1 MSKVA
6 QSIIFVKK
14 FDVMR
19 KNSADQEIK
28 NSPHLLKNLW
38 GKQDLKE
45 RGWRGQIK
53 AICRV
58 LITSWK
64 GINENRLP
72 QQSAALTYYT
82 LMSIGPILALALTIS
97 GYILS
102 QSSNSEDNL
111 AKKSV
116 VASIQWIAPQ
126 INASNIKIISEKN
139 SAGPEQTQKLHDI
152 SENLDKMVD
161 QLLANAASGEAGL
174 IGLFFILAL
183 AVLMLSRVEDAL
195 NGIWG
200 VRVGRHWYKRC
211 VNYLL
216 FLILFFLVGAT
227 SITMLSAASIADAI
241 GQSTSWVGDF
251 LIRLP
256 MGEEII
262 EFISGNGP
270 LIISFLLLWGAFTL
284 FNHIMPNGRVHW
296 SAAAIGGLS
305 VTALIILNHQLSA
318 LYVSKVTH
326 LQSLYGGVSILVII
340 MFGTYLSWFF
350 VLLGGQ
356 LAFAY
361 QHRRSLTLNKNWE
374 HLSHQSRRALAF
386 TCCLESLRRY
396 EAGESGVLIQDL
408 ISKTHLPSG
417 VIESC
422 LQICREKN
430 LLEGDFKKHGMRP
443 VKTLEKMTVGQLW
456 KVIDGDIGNEAD
468 DFNHHEDPA
477 LRELVR
483 IEQNILEAAETRLT
497 LGQLAAHR

>member
-1 MSKVA
+1 MG
-6 QSIIFVKK
+6 
-14 FDVMR
+14 
-19 KNSADQEIK
+19 KNSADQDTK

-38 GKQDLKE
+38 GKQDLRE
-45 RGWRGQIK
+45 RGWRGRIK
-53 AICRV
+53 AVCRV
-58 LITSWK
+58 FITSWR
-64 GINENRLP
+64 GIAENRLP

-97 GYILS
+97 GYILT
-102 QSSNSEDNL
+102 QSSNTEDNL

-174 IGLFFILAL
+174 IGLFFILGL

-227 SITMLSAASIADAI
+227 SITMLSAASIAHAI
-241 GQSTSWVGDF
+241 GQSTSWLGDF

-256 MGEEII
+256 LGEEII

-270 LIISFLLLWGAFTL
+270 FIISFLLLWGAFIL
-284 FNHIMPNGRVHW
+284 FNHIMPNGRVYW
-296 SAAAIGGLS
+296 SAAAIGGLA
-305 VTALIILNHQLSA
+305 VTVLIILNHQLSA
-318 LYVSKVTH
+318 LYVSKVTQ

-356 LAFAY
+356 IAFAY
-361 QHRRSLTLNKNWE
+361 QHRRSQTQNKNWE

-396 EAGESGVLIQDL
+396 EAGEAGVLMEDL
-408 ISKTHLPSG
+408 VSKTNLPSG
-417 VIESC
+417 IIESC
-422 LQICREKN
+422 LLICREKN
-430 LLEGDFKKHGMRP
+430 LLVGEFKKHGMRP
-443 VKTLEKMTVGQLW
+443 AKMLEKMTVGQLW
-456 KVIDGDIGNEAD
+456 KIVDGDTSSEVNQ
-468 DFNHHEDPA
+468 FNDYEDSA
-477 LRELVR
+477 LRELIR
-483 IEQNILEAAETRLT
+483 IEESILEAAETRLT